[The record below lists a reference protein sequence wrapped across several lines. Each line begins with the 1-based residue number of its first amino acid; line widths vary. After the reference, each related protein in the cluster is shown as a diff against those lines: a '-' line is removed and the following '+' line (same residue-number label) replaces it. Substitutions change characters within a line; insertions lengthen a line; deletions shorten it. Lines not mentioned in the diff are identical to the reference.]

1 VWVQQTEY
9 GEVGA
14 VLARARERAQLTQ
27 QRLAKLLRKPQS
39 FISNY
44 ETGQRRIDVL
54 ELLRVLEALGADPVE
69 IFREILR
76 KTRASARPY
85 KR

>member
-1 VWVQQTEY
+1 LS
-9 GEVGA
+9 EVIRLLA
-14 VLARARERAQLTQ
+14 VL
-27 QRLAKLLRKPQS
+27 LAVQKDRPPAG
-39 FISNY
+39 FTRH

-76 KTRASARPY
+76 KTRASSRPY